1 MTRWQVHVVRIRA
14 RDVKR
19 GDVVAKDASKADGW
33 FVVADVVTLP
43 DGSINVLDRK
53 NARAFTVGP
62 FDLVGLQTP
71 QPIELPPEVGG
82 ER

>member
-1 MTRWQVHVVRIRA
+1 MTRWRVEVVRIRA

-19 GDVVAKDASKADGW
+19 GDVVAKDATKSDGW

-71 QPIELPPEVGG
+71 APIELPPEVGG
-82 ER
+82 DR